1 VELKAEAIKKAEF
14 SAVLEMTEL
23 NGLTNFCAQNI
34 KSSAE

>member
-1 VELKAEAIKKAEF
+1 VELETEAIKKAEF

-23 NGLTNFCAQNI
+23 NGFANFCAQNI